1 VRVTVVVTG
10 ADGYHVVFGWGD
22 LDSRF
27 RRRADP
33 GRLRA
38 PGQPMGDEP
47 GIARLEAPGDK
58 RGGRYVSTVKSI
70 ELKDPGSAQ
79 P

>member
-1 VRVTVVVTG
+1 MSSSVGVILTPDFG
-10 ADGYHVVFGWGD
+10 A
-22 LDSRF
+22 
-27 RRRADP
+27 
-33 GRLRA
+33 A
-38 PGQPMGDEP
+38 PILVAYARDGQPMGDEP